1 MEELQENSKER
12 RNLRVKKCGS
22 YNEGRHS
29 LGGDKR
35 TVQAVA
41 CVVRVHSCPHF
52 FIAPRSILRDFSK
65 NEERGCSQDSG
76 EIFKSRVKRV
86 GGTILKFTISKKIF

>member
-52 FIAPRSILRDFSK
+52 FIAPPGQFSAIFLKMK
-65 NEERGCSQDSG
+65 NGDVAKTPE
-76 EIFKSRVKRV
+76 
-86 GGTILKFTISKKIF
+86 KFSNLT